1 MSKFRIR
8 SDEKVLLVDDDE
20 LILKFLNVHF
30 ESRDFKVDVAE
41 NGEKA
46 IIIAQRETPDLILLD
61 MSMLVMPGWVTA
73 RELKMRGRTTAD
85 IPIIAVTAKTA
96 DDDEEAARKAGCDEF
111 IAKPIDVDVLFEA
124 VDRVLN

>member
-1 MSKFRIR
+1 MK
-8 SDEKVLLVDDDE
+8 KVLLVDDDE

-61 MSMLVMPGWVTA
+61 MSMPVMPGWVTA

-85 IPIIAVTAKTA
+85 ILIIAVTAKTA
-96 DDDEEAARKAGCDEF
+96 DDNEEAALKAGCDEF